1 LNPYHSRTA
10 FYWKEPPLDYIAIS
24 TIVLYLG
31 GVTAVGAFMVRKS
44 KGSTEWAVAGGG
56 MSGALVAF
64 ALAGSRI
71 GGAGTYGVAGAVID
85 GGVWNMWWYGIS
97 SLLAMAFV
105 GLFFAVYYRR
115 LGLQTVAELFAV
127 RFGSRRCQWLTSFC
141 VQTEYAIVNVIE
153 AYVIG
158 VILSSLTPL
167 TMFQGVLIAAA
178 VFSTYVSLGG
188 IWGTAV
194 TNVIHS
200 VVILVSLLA
209 VGVSGV
215 REMGGWDAVT
225 LQVDAR
231 LAASPAHSQAGWWGF
246 AGAGWLPAFGM
257 LFAAAIHSPAAS
269 IYANFSTATRS
280 ERSLAPAFIVGG
292 MIAALM
298 PILAGV
304 IGILAVA
311 QYGLDAGL
319 AGYDNITAIASEISP
334 LMGGIAIAAVLAAVI
349 SSGGPILLSSA
360 TMLVRDW
367 MPSSAGYSS
376 ERRLRTYRL
385 VTVCYAVVAALVAWW
400 FATQTEMSILDLLL
414 FGFAMVVPPAISV
427 AFTLYW
433 RRTTEEGAFWGML
446 IGYASGGVWFVLIKW
461 ALWVGLEAPQGSSA
475 LREFWVSLL
484 TRDGVGLDP
493 SYVTTLIPLITV
505 PLVSILTRSR
515 EADGGAAAE
524 ALFRERLR
532 GVEVQ
537 EPLESTGPRSVP

>member
-1 LNPYHSRTA
+1 
-10 FYWKEPPLDYIAIS
+10 LDHIAVA

-44 KGSTEWAVAGGG
+44 KSSTEWAVAGGG
-56 MSGALVAF
+56 MSGALVAV

-71 GGAGTYGVAGAVID
+71 GGAGTYGVAGAVIH

-97 SLLAMAFV
+97 SFAAMAFL

-115 LGLQTVAELFAV
+115 LGLQTVGELFAI

-167 TMFQGVLIAAA
+167 TMFQGVLTAA
-178 VFSTYVSLGG
+178 VVFSIYVSLGG

-209 VGVSGV
+209 VGVLGV
-215 REMGGWDAVT
+215 REMGGWDAMT

-231 LAASPAHSQAGWWGF
+231 LAASPSHSHTGWWGF
-246 AGAGWLPAFGM
+246 TGAGWLPAFGM
-257 LFAAAIHSPAAS
+257 LFAAVIHSPAAS

-280 ERSLAPAFIVGG
+280 ERSLVPAFIVGG

-311 QYGLDAGL
+311 RYGLDAGL
-319 AGYDNITAIASEISP
+319 AGYVNITAIASEISP
-334 LMGGIAIAAVLAAVI
+334 LMGGVAIAAVLAAVV
-349 SSGGPILLSSA
+349 SSGGPILLASA

-367 MPSSAGYSS
+367 MPSSAAYSS
-376 ERRLRTYRL
+376 ERRLRTYRV
-385 VTVCYAVVAALVAWW
+385 VTVGYAVAAALVAWW
-400 FATQTEMSILDLLL
+400 LATQTDMSILDLLL

-427 AFTLYW
+427 TFTLYW
-433 RRTTEEGAFWGML
+433 RRTTEKGAFWGML
-446 IGYASGGVWFVLIKW
+446 IGYVGGGVWFVLIKW
-461 ALWVGLEAPQGSSA
+461 ALWVGLQAPPGSSA
-475 LREFWVSLL
+475 LRELCVFLL

-493 SYVTTLIPLITV
+493 SYVTTLIPLVTV
-505 PLVSILTRSR
+505 PLVSIVTRPS
-515 EADGGAAAE
+515 ETDNGVAAE
-524 ALFRERLR
+524 ALFWERLQ
-532 GVEVQ
+532 GVEV
-537 EPLESTGPRSVP
+537 LESLESAGPRSAP

>member
-1 LNPYHSRTA
+1 M
-10 FYWKEPPLDYIAIS
+10 DYIAVA
-24 TIVLYLG
+24 TIALYLG
-31 GVTAVGAFMVRKS
+31 GMTAVGAFMVRKS
-44 KGSTEWAVAGGG
+44 RSSVEWAVAGGG

-64 ALAGSRI
+64 ALAGTRI

-97 SLLAMAFV
+97 SFTAMAFV
-105 GLFFAVYYRR
+105 GVFFAVYYRR

-127 RFGSRRCQWLTSFC
+127 RFGSRRCQWFTSFC
-141 VQTEYAIVNVIE
+141 VQTEHAIINVIE

-167 TMFQGVLIAAA
+167 TMLQGVLIAAA
-178 VFSTYVSLGG
+178 VFSAYVSLGG

-209 VGVSGV
+209 VGGLGV
-215 REMGGWDAVT
+215 RDMGGWDSVT
-225 LQVDAR
+225 LQVNAS
-231 LAASPAHSQAGWWGF
+231 LAASPRYSQSAWWGF

-257 LFAAAIHSPAAS
+257 LFSAVIHTPAVS
-269 IYANFSTATRS
+269 IYANYSTATRS

-311 QYGLDAGL
+311 RYGLDAGL
-319 AGYDNITAIASEISP
+319 AGYGNITTIASEISP
-334 LMGGIAIAAVLAAVI
+334 VMGGVAIAAVLAAVI
-349 SSGGPILLSSA
+349 SSGGPFLLASA

-367 MPSSAGYSS
+367 MPSTAAYSS
-376 ERRLRTYRL
+376 ERRLRMYRV
-385 VTVCYAVVAALVAWW
+385 VTICYALLAALVAWSL
-400 FATQTEMSILDLLL
+400 ATRTDMSILDLLL

-433 RRTTEEGAFWGML
+433 RRTTEVGAFWGML
-446 IGYASGGVWFVLIKW
+446 TGYVGGGVWLLLIKW
-461 ALWVGLEAPQGSSA
+461 ALWIDLQAPQGA
-475 LREFWVSLL
+475 TPLRELWVFLL

-493 SYVTTLIPLITV
+493 SYVTTVIPLIAV
-505 PLVSILTRSR
+505 PVVSLLTRSSR
-515 EADGGAAAE
+515 VGEAEAKAE

-532 GVEVQ
+532 AEG
-537 EPLESTGPRSVP
+537 PPNSLESEEPS